1 MLGKSFKP
9 NKRSFKKQD
18 SAISLH
24 EELLEK
30 RTNSSFSQKFIQ
42 QNTILFQSHLERI
55 QTSWCVDKM
64 FGGRDLKIEPVSR
77 KSRWSWGER
86 SKASTAPFWILRP
99 SKRETMGKPNLKT
112 CFQDYKTDV
121 QYSASQRVCSVMFC
135 DVDFVSNTVRLLYS
149 AFTVIQCISVNA
161 FLGMSVVFKTNCTTF
176 IPSCFRNVDSLPV
189 QYHSKNVWVT

>member
-77 KSRWSWGER
+77 KSR
-86 SKASTAPFWILRP
+86 
-99 SKRETMGKPNLKT
+99 
-112 CFQDYKTDV
+112 
-121 QYSASQRVCSVMFC
+121 
-135 DVDFVSNTVRLLYS
+135 
-149 AFTVIQCISVNA
+149 
-161 FLGMSVVFKTNCTTF
+161 
-176 IPSCFRNVDSLPV
+176 
-189 QYHSKNVWVT
+189 